1 MQSPNSNRDALEA
14 LEEESDISSI
24 SSSKLE
30 DYSNG
35 TPVSDKG
42 HKSMV

>member
-35 TPVSDKG
+35 TPFSDIS